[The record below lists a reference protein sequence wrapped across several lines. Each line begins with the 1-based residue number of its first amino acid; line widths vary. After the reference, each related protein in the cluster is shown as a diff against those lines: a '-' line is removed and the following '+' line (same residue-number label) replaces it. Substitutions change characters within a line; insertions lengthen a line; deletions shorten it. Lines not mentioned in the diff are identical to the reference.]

1 MYSKGEVIFVICV
14 FIFVFCCFSI
24 PIILYVTDD
33 VTSNLN
39 LAEIAEIKV
48 DNCPSQQV
56 IKYFNHAFIDSTIE
70 MLATT

>member
-14 FIFVFCCFSI
+14 FIFVFCCCSI

-39 LAEIAEIKV
+39 LAEIADINV

-56 IKYFNHAFIDSTIE
+56 IKYFNHAFNDSTI
-70 MLATT
+70 